1 MARRKATPPSSAA
14 PSTRT
19 NERLVM
25 HSVEFELTPDE
36 IAARARDAAET
47 QHEMNEAEARF
58 AEMKQNHKNH
68 VGALEGR
75 TRDLLRAIRRGTEER
90 LVECVEVKDYRRSI
104 VEYLLN
110 GEVVDERAMEPSERQ
125 AELLAMPMPEQ
136 PAQQPQ
142 AAP

>member
-1 MARRKATPPSSAA
+1 MARRKATPPSSAT

-25 HSVEFELTPDE
+25 HAVEFELTPDE
-36 IAARARDAAET
+36 IAARARDAADT
-47 QHEMNEAEARF
+47 QHEMNECEARF
-58 AEMKQNHKNH
+58 VETKQNHKNH

-75 TRDLLRAIRRGTEER
+75 TRDLLRAIRRGTEQR
-90 LVECVEVKDYRRSI
+90 VVECSERKDYRRSI
-104 VEYLLN
+104 VEYLLD

-125 AELLAMPMPEQ
+125 AELVAMPMPEQ
-136 PAQQPQ
+136 PAQPQ